1 MSSARTKRPPCGS
14 TGSRVHTS
22 ELSAEPC
29 RNREARIGSAIPPFR
44 RFSDPGFGCGTP
56 LTLMV
61 DAAEPAGII
70 VGGALRIGLAKAA
83 ARQSKIQLLPVS
95 PGPLPFQDCSFDR
108 VLSCLVFHHLRRAD
122 RLAALK
128 EC

>member
-1 MSSARTKRPPCGS
+1 VSSARTKRPPCGS

-70 VGGALRIGLAKAA
+70 VGAPSGSASPRLRQGNQRSSCFRSHQAHCRFRI
-83 ARQSKIQLLPVS
+83 ARLVA
-95 PGPLPFQDCSFDR
+95 
-108 VLSCLVFHHLRRAD
+108 SCRASSSTT
-122 RLAALK
+122 
-128 EC
+128 